1 MCQRGRGFKKSG
13 VKLFAVLMLVIAAGI
28 WSFQGTAYSDRG
40 GGDDDTIPLIK
51 VGDNF
56 PETELFA
63 PRAKTD
69 KEYLGIAGKTGFYL
83 KEVKADAMVVEFMN
97 IHCLH
102 CKMQAPILDKVY
114 GAIEK
119 DPDMKGRVKLLSIG
133 VGNREKDMEKFRKEK
148 KVPFP
153 MVPDKDFVA
162 MENIG
167 YPDATPF
174 IMILKRENGN
184 FVVKY
189 AQKGMIKTP
198 EGFLDRIHKLLTGVA
213 LAKTKQN
220 YKSAYHLM
228 NPHMTKEKVR
238 KMFVDRLVLLGY
250 KVEKITRLKIKVRK
264 PQKVFSVKVKKGNT
278 SEMWFAVVGAEGKI
292 CDVCHDV
299 YFIYVFDRKGTVRDL
314 LPIQFPKKG
323 NKLFNEAEVEKTRK
337 SFVGK
342 SVLKPVQ
349 FNEETDAVTSATMT
363 SALIFKSI
371 KQGKDIYIRLKKEGY
386 MK

>member
-1 MCQRGRGFKKSG
+1 MFKRGGVFKKAG
-13 VKLFAVLMLVIAAGI
+13 PKLFALMLVITAGV
-28 WSFQGTAYSDRG
+28 WFFQGVAYSSRG
-40 GGDDDTIPLIK
+40 GIGDDDSIPLIK
-51 VGDNF
+51 AGDNF

-69 KEYLGIAGKTGFYL
+69 QNYLGIADKSGFYL

-97 IHCLH
+97 VHCLH

-114 GAIEK
+114 EAIEK

-133 VGNREKDMEKFRKEK
+133 VGNREKDMEKFRQEK

-153 MVPDKDFVA
+153 MIPDRDFVA

-220 YKSAYHLM
+220 YTSAYHLM
-228 NPHMTKEKVR
+228 DPHMTKEKVR
-238 KMFVDRLVLLGY
+238 KMGIDRLTSMGY
-250 KVEKITRLKIKVRK
+250 KVEKITKLKIKVRK
-264 PQKVFSVKVKKGNT
+264 PQQVFAIKLKKGGVT
-278 SEMWFAVVGAEGKI
+278 ETWFAVVGAEGKI

-299 YFIYVFDRKGTVRDL
+299 YFIYVFDRKGTIRDL

-323 NKLFNEAEVEKTRK
+323 NKLFNEAEVKKTRK
-337 SFVGK
+337 SFVGR

-371 KQGKDIYIRLKKEGY
+371 KQGKNIYTQLKKVGY